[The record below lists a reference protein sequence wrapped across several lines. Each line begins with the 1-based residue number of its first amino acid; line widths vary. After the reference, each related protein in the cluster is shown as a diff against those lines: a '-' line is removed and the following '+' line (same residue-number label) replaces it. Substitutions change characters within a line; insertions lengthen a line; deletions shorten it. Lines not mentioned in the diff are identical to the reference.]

1 MIMKGHQRGQI
12 YSFEKTLDHVLSN
25 LDGILSCL
33 CSKEVTIAAFF
44 EYGAAG
50 GQPHQLSIMSVF
62 TSDKILE
69 FLTVLSDFETL
80 RLQIL
85 HIIYKINDKKGFKSV
100 SYSTGFQILTNS
112 GA

>member
-12 YSFEKTLDHVLSN
+12 YSFEKTLDHVLST

-50 GQPHQLSIMSVF
+50 GQLVKYHVCIHIWQNSRV
-62 TSDKILE
+62 
-69 FLTVLSDFETL
+69 LTVLTDFETL